1 MRIITANVN
10 GIRSAQ
16 SKGFF
21 DWFRA
26 QRADVLCLQETKC
39 HRAQLGER
47 GFFPKGWHAH
57 FHDAESKGYS
67 GVAVY
72 SKREPDA
79 VIDKLGW
86 DEFDREG
93 RYVEARF
100 GDLSVVSLY
109 LPSGSSKEE
118 RQQFKY
124 KVMDWIVPI
133 FREWQASG
141 RHYVLCGD
149 WNIAHKEIDLK
160 NWRSNQ
166 KNSGFLPDE
175 RKWLDRLFGEHQWVD
190 AFRAIKP
197 DAPEYTWWSNRGNAR
212 ANNVGWRIDY
222 HIVTPTLKPALTKA
236 SIYRD
241 KWFSDHAPLTIDYA
255 L

>member
-109 LPSGSSKEE
+109 LPSGSSGPE
-118 RQQFKY
+118 RQ
-124 KVMDWIVPI
+124 
-133 FREWQASG
+133 AS
-141 RHYVLCGD
+141 
-149 WNIAHKEIDLK
+149 K
-160 NWRSNQ
+160 
-166 KNSGFLPDE
+166 
-175 RKWLDRLFGEHQWVD
+175 
-190 AFRAIKP
+190 
-197 DAPEYTWWSNRGNAR
+197 
-212 ANNVGWRIDY
+212 
-222 HIVTPTLKPALTKA
+222 
-236 SIYRD
+236 
-241 KWFSDHAPLTIDYA
+241 
-255 L
+255 